1 MFVCLEAET
10 LTTRIRDLFTS
21 ALKAKA
27 MYEVYMINGVDRGY
41 DAIR

>member
-21 ALKAKA
+21 ALNA
-27 MYEVYMINGVDRGY
+27 MYEVYMINGVDIY
-41 DAIR
+41 L